1 MERVSNSLLMVG
13 VLGCMSTNLL
23 GQQIMQ
29 PTVQSESS
37 RPTIQSPFDP
47 TAEGAL
53 QTESTSAAGGNEGLV
68 ESTVSIPA
76 WMPENS
82 KPSRLQL
89 SGNLSLVGLAGTSRA
104 FVPWNPLFMLPAS
117 PFDLPTNTLEMHARQ
132 SSIQGLLLGP
142 RVGDY
147 STSGRFRVYLL
158 ADSLTSDTYGLLP
171 VIAFGEM
178 RNEHWRLS
186 AGLQPDLFAPRDPVV
201 IPSVL
206 LGGSGNPG
214 TFRGQLRLE
223 RYLWSDSASA
233 GTLQFAL
240 SDPLTTILIDSSRR
254 TTESNGWP
262 NIETRLLFGIGPEA
276 TFAGGRSERN
286 AELAVAGVVGQL
298 RSTRLA
304 FDIEDL
310 VDPSTARELIDV
322 WGLSVDGKWNMT
334 HRLGVAGEFFTGQ
347 AIGNYA
353 ANIFQSFNPDTFEPI
368 RGSGGWGEIFFYV
381 TDRLHIHSG
390 YGIESPQRSA
400 LSTTSGISRNETW
413 YTNWVWDFDKSIQLS
428 FEVDYRET
436 RFVSLERGSGVLFI
450 SQFLWRF

>member
-1 MERVSNSLLMVG
+1 MTCPV
-13 VLGCMSTNLL
+13 L
-23 GQQIMQ
+23 GQQIEQ
-29 PTVQSESS
+29 PLVQPETS
-37 RPTIQSPFDP
+37 RPAMDSPLDP
-47 TAEGAL
+47 TTSVAL
-53 QTESTSAAGGNEGLV
+53 QTESTSAEASSGGFP
-68 ESTVSIPA
+68 ESGVSVPT
-76 WMPENS
+76 WMVDNS

-104 FVPWNPLFMLPAS
+104 FVPWNPLFMFPAS
-117 PFDLPTNTLEMHARQ
+117 PFDLSTNTLEIHARQ
-132 SSIQGLLLGP
+132 SSIQGLVLGP
-142 RVGDY
+142 KVGDS
-147 STSGRFRVYLL
+147 STSGRFRVYLM

-171 VIAFGEM
+171 VVAFGEM
-178 RNEHWRLS
+178 KNERWRLS

-223 RYLWSDSASA
+223 RYLWSDSNSA

-262 NIETRLLFGIGPEA
+262 NIETRLLLGLGPEA
-276 TFAGGRSERN
+276 KFAGGRSERS
-286 AELAVAGVVGQL
+286 AELGVAGVVGQL

-334 HRLGVAGEFFTGQ
+334 HRLGIAGEFFTGQ

-353 ANIFQSFNPDTFEPI
+353 ANIFQSFNPETFAPI
-368 RGSGGWGEIFFYV
+368 RGSGGWGELFFYFS
-381 TDRLHIHSG
+381 DRLHIHSG

-400 LSTTSGISRNETW
+400 LSTTSGIARNETW